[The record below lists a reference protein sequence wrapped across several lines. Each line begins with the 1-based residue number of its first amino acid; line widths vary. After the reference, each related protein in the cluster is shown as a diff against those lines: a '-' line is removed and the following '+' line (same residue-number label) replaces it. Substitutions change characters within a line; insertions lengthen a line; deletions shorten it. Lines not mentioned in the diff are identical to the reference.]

1 MSLML
6 SVYPSEMTENVM
18 KINEEKGWSKDVVP
32 EQRPGDA
39 QDMTGAVLFLVSR
52 AGAYVNGNVLLSDGG
67 RLGVVPSS
75 Y

>member
-1 MSLML
+1 
-6 SVYPSEMTENVM
+6 M
-18 KINEEKGWSKDVVP
+18 KVNDEKGWPKDVVP
-32 EQRPGDA
+32 AQRAGDA